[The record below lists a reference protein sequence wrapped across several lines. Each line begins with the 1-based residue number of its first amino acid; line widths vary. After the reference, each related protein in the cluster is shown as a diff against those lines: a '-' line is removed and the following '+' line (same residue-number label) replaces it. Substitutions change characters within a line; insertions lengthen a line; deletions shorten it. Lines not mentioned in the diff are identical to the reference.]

1 MSGFQGYLLKFGS
14 VELPNKYLKYDS
26 YSATPDQRT
35 EIEAYRDDYTQELHR
50 ITAEGVK
57 TKIEAQ
63 TVPMYLEDK
72 IEFMNVLKS
81 GLEDALQR
89 KYNVTYWNDEENSYK
104 TGSFYIPDTQFSIHR
119 IDKKRNSILYNSF
132 KLTLIEY

>member
-1 MSGFQGYLLKFGS
+1 MSEFQGYLLKFGS
-14 VELPNKYLKYDS
+14 VELPNEYLKYDS

-57 TKIEAQ
+57 TKIEAE
-63 TVPMYLEDK
+63 VIPMYLEDK
-72 IEFMNVLKS
+72 IAFMNVLKS

-119 IDKKRNSILYNSF
+119 IDIKRNSILYNSF

>member
-1 MSGFQGYLLKFGS
+1 MSDFQGYLLKFGS
-14 VELPNKYLKYDS
+14 VKLPNKYLKYDS
-26 YSATPDQRT
+26 YSVTPNQRT

-57 TKIEAQ
+57 TKIEAEV
-63 TVPMYLEDK
+63 VPMYLEDK

-119 IDKKRNSILYNSF
+119 IDIIRNSILYNSF